1 MKRIL
6 ISAAL
11 LAATTSALQAHTL
24 DGIVKDN
31 KTGEPLI
38 GTVIRVK
45 ELPNVST
52 TTGLDGTFTLHELP
66 DKGKFTIIVTY
77 MSYKTKEM
85 VVDLAKDYS
94 KGGKDGKDGQFTIAM
109 DEDTKQ
115 LGEVVVTG
123 HREYRSDRSAV
134 ETVKNAGN
142 VLNVMSQQSIQLSPD
157 VNVAS
162 VLQRVSGVTM
172 ERDASGEASYAIL
185 RGMDKRYNYTLVN
198 GVKIPSPDDKNRYIP
213 LNIFP
218 SDLMDR
224 LVVSKSLTAD
234 MEGDAAGGVVDM
246 VMKDAPSRFQ
256 LQANAAIGATD
267 YFWKDGRNYL
277 TSNRS
282 DYTHKAPYEAFGSE
296 YKAQMGSSKDGSSQ
310 IGDFKA
316 GPTQLKSY
324 SNPAPNFIGGLS
336 IGNRFWNDRLGVM
349 LAGSIQNTFRG
360 TERTYNSVKMAS
372 GEQAMYISNL
382 HHRYYS
388 IHDLTAGAH
397 AKIDLTLGNQLM
409 PGAHKLEWYNMYVR
423 TNSKGIRYNNGISTE
438 YIGADS
444 YTQDDEVRSTSI
456 TQTIFATNLKGT
468 HHLSKDFT
476 IDWSGIFSQ
485 AKEEDPDRTYVTL
498 TNTVSTSSA
507 DVTAS
512 SDGSSDVDAV
522 GGSIWDTNKNIVKT
536 LPKSMERRYQ
546 HNKDTDWAGYI
557 NLSYDTHFANGV
569 DALWKAGAQ
578 YRCKERSNRYYSYIF
593 NPADISQQLNGNG
606 LDQFAAID
614 WVCKTPYSQ
623 ASQLNYDS
631 KEHIGGAY
639 AMVTFRS
646 NLGELNAGFRAEHT
660 NQIYTM
666 LQHFRNM
673 GQVGEQSYWDYLPS
687 ASIKWTPTKKMN
699 VRLSYYRS
707 INRPGFYEI
716 VPYQIQGEE
725 YQEKGNPNLKRAR
738 IDNIDLRWEWFP
750 SATEQVLAGVF
761 YKYLKDPI
769 EQVFVTSDGKIGA
782 GTDAYYLPDN
792 LGNAKN
798 MGFEIDVIKYIRH
811 FGLKA
816 NYTYTHSEI
825 TTSKREYQEGS
836 AEYKTGVTQTRPLV
850 NQAPHTAN
858 LSLLYKDTS
867 HGWNAQL
874 AASYTGTKL
883 ALVSPFKDAD
893 QWDKAMFGLDLSAEK
908 QFKNGFSVFLKA
920 NNLLDA
926 KRERFLKTVNK
937 SNLEYEGQKSDKTIV
952 GTYQYGRTF
961 LLGVRYKL

>member
-1 MKRIL
+1 M
-6 ISAAL
+6 SAAL
-11 LAATTSALQAHTL
+11 LAASATAIQAHTL

-38 GTVIRVK
+38 GTVVRVK
-45 ELPNVST
+45 ELPNVGT
-52 TTGLDGTFTLHELP
+52 TTGLDGSFTLHELP
-66 DKGKFTIIVTY
+66 DKGKYTLVVSF
-77 MSYKTKEM
+77 MAYKTKEI
-85 VVDLAKDYS
+85 VVDVANDDKVD
-94 KGGKDGKDGQFTIAM
+94 IPM
-109 DEDTKQ
+109 DEDLKQ

-123 HREYRSDRSAV
+123 RREYRSDRSAV
-134 ETVKNAGN
+134 ESVKNAGN

-234 MEGDAAGGVVDM
+234 MEGDATGGVVDM

-256 LQANAAIGATD
+256 LQANAAIGTTD
-267 YFWKDGRNYL
+267 YFWKDGRDYL

-282 DYTHKAPYEAFGSE
+282 DYTKKAPYEAFGSE
-296 YKAQMGSSKDGSSQ
+296 YKASMS
-310 IGDFKA
+310 DFKN
-316 GPTQLKSY
+316 GPMQLKSH
-324 SNPAPNFIGGLS
+324 SMPAPNFIGGLS
-336 IGNRFWNDRLGVM
+336 VGNRFWNDRLGVM

-372 GEQAMYISNL
+372 GEQAMYISKLN
-382 HHRYYS
+382 HRYYS
-388 IHDLTAGAH
+388 IHDLTTGVH
-397 AKIDLTLGNQLM
+397 AKVDLTL
-409 PGAHKLEWYNMYVR
+409 PKHKIEWYNMYVR
-423 TNSKGIRYNNGISTE
+423 TNSKGVRYNNSIGTE
-438 YIGADS
+438 YIGANS
-444 YTQDDEVRSTSI
+444 YTQDDEIRSLST
-456 TQTIFATNLKGT
+456 TQSIFATNLKGT
-468 HHLSKDFT
+468 HHLTKNFT
-476 IDWSGIFSQ
+476 LDWSGIFSQ

-498 TNTVSTSSA
+498 SNSVSTEA
-507 DVTAS
+507 DA
-512 SDGSSDVDAV
+512 DGNILS
-522 GGSIWDTNKNIVKT
+522 GNLWDTNENITKT
-536 LPKSMERRYQ
+536 FPKDAERRFQ
-546 HNKDTDWAGYI
+546 HNMDTDWAGYI
-557 NLSYDTHFANGV
+557 NLTYDTQFANDV
-569 DALWKAGAQ
+569 EALWKAGAQ
-578 YRCKERSNRYYSYIF
+578 YRRKERCNRYYSYIF
-593 NPADISQQLNGNG
+593 SPADNAQDLDGNG
-606 LDQFAAID
+606 LEQFDNVD

-623 ASQLNYDS
+623 ASQLNYNS

-639 AMVTFRS
+639 TMVTLKTK
-646 NLGELNAGFRAEHT
+646 LGELIAGFRAEHT

-673 GQVGEQSYWDYLPS
+673 GQTGEQSYWDYLPS
-687 ASIKWTPTKKMN
+687 ASLKWTPTKKMN
-699 VRLSYYRS
+699 IRLSYYRS

-716 VPYQIQGEE
+716 VPYQIMGEE

-750 SATEQVLAGVF
+750 SKTEQILAGVF

-782 GTDAYYLPDN
+782 GTDAYYMPDN

-811 FGLKA
+811 FGIKA
-816 NYTYTHSEI
+816 NYTYTYSKI
-825 TTSKREYQEGS
+825 TTSKREYKEGS
-836 AEYKTGVTQTRPLV
+836 AEYKSGVTQSRPLV

-858 LSLLYKDTS
+858 ISLLYKDTEN
-867 HGWNAQL
+867 GWNAQL
-874 AASYTGTKL
+874 ASSFTGAKL

-893 QWDKAMFGLDLSAEK
+893 QWDKAMFGIDLSAEK
-908 QFKNGFSVFLKA
+908 QFKNGFSIFFKA

-926 KRERFLKTVNK
+926 KRERYLKTVNESNLQYADQK
-937 SNLEYEGQKSDKTIV
+937 SNKTII
-952 GTYQYGRTF
+952 GTYKYGRTF

>member
-1 MKRIL
+1 MKRL
-6 ISAAL
+6 LFSAAL
-11 LAATTSALQAHTL
+11 LAASATAIQAHTL

-38 GTVIRVK
+38 GTVVRVK
-45 ELPNVST
+45 ELPNVGT
-52 TTGLDGTFTLHELP
+52 TTGLDGSFTLHELP
-66 DKGKFTIIVTY
+66 DKGKYTLVVSF
-77 MSYKTKEM
+77 MAYKTKEI
-85 VVDLAKDYS
+85 VVDVANDEKVD
-94 KGGKDGKDGQFTIAM
+94 IPM
-109 DEDTKQ
+109 DEDLKQ

-123 HREYRSDRSAV
+123 RREYRSDRSAV
-134 ETVKNAGN
+134 ESVKNAGN

-246 VMKDAPSRFQ
+246 VMKDAPSCFQ
-256 LQANAAIGATD
+256 LQANAAIGTTD
-267 YFWKDGRNYL
+267 YFWKDGRDYL

-282 DYTHKAPYEAFGSE
+282 DYTKKAPYEAFGSE
-296 YKAQMGSSKDGSSQ
+296 YKASMS
-310 IGDFKA
+310 DFKN
-316 GPTQLKSY
+316 GPVQLKSH
-324 SNPAPNFIGGLS
+324 SMPAPNFIGGLS
-336 IGNRFWNDRLGVM
+336 VGNRFWNDRLGVI

-372 GEQAMYISNL
+372 GEQAMYISKLN
-382 HHRYYS
+382 HRYYS
-388 IHDLTAGAH
+388 IHDLTTGAH
-397 AKIDLTLGNQLM
+397 AKIDLTL
-409 PGAHKLEWYNMYVR
+409 PGHKIEWYNMYVR
-423 TNSKGIRYNNGISTE
+423 TNSKGVRYNNSIGTE
-438 YIGADS
+438 YIGANS
-444 YTQDDEVRSTSI
+444 YTQDDEIRSLST
-456 TQTIFATNLKGT
+456 TQSIFATNLKGT
-468 HHLSKDFT
+468 HHLTKNFT
-476 IDWSGIFSQ
+476 LDWSGIFSQ

-498 TNTVSTSSA
+498 SNSVSTEA
-507 DVTAS
+507 DA
-512 SDGSSDVDAV
+512 DGNILS
-522 GGSIWDTNKNIVKT
+522 GNLWDTNKNITKT
-536 LPKSMERRYQ
+536 FPKDAERRFQ
-546 HNKDTDWAGYI
+546 HNMDTDWAGYI
-557 NLSYDTHFANGV
+557 NLTYDTHFANDV
-569 DALWKAGAQ
+569 EALWKAGAQ
-578 YRCKERSNRYYSYIF
+578 YRRKERCNRYYSYIF
-593 NPADISQQLNGNG
+593 RPADNAQDLDGNG
-606 LDQFAAID
+606 LELFDNVD

-639 AMVTFRS
+639 AMVTLKTK
-646 NLGELNAGFRAEHT
+646 LGELIAGFRAEHT

-673 GQVGEQSYWDYLPS
+673 GQIGEQSYWDYLPS
-687 ASIKWTPTKKMN
+687 ASLKWTPTKNMN
-699 VRLSYYRS
+699 IRLSYYRS

-716 VPYQIQGEE
+716 VPYQIMGEE

-750 SATEQVLAGVF
+750 SKTEQILAGVF

-782 GTDAYYLPDN
+782 GTDAYYMPDN

-811 FGLKA
+811 FGIKA
-816 NYTYTHSEI
+816 NYTYTYSKI
-825 TTSKREYQEGS
+825 TTSKREYKEGS
-836 AEYKTGVTQTRPLV
+836 AEYKSGVTQSRPLV

-858 LSLLYKDTS
+858 ISLLYKDTEN
-867 HGWNAQL
+867 GWNAQL
-874 AASYTGTKL
+874 ASSFTGAKL

-908 QFKNGFSVFLKA
+908 QFKNGFSIFFKA

-926 KRERFLKTVNK
+926 KRERYLKTVNE

>member
-1 MKRIL
+1 MKRFL
-6 ISAAL
+6 LSAAL
-11 LAATTSALQAHTL
+11 LAAATTAIQAHTL
-24 DGIVKDN
+24 DGVVKDN

-66 DKGKFTIIVTY
+66 DKGKFTIIVSY
-77 MSYKTKEM
+77 VSYKTKEM
-85 VVDLAKDYS
+85 VIDVAKKNKVD
-94 KGGKDGKDGQFTIAM
+94 IPM
-109 DEDTKQ
+109 DEDLKQ

-123 HREYRSDRSAV
+123 HREYRSDRSAI

-256 LQANAAIGATD
+256 IQANAAIGASD
-267 YFWKDGRNYL
+267 YFWKDGRDYL

-282 DYTHKAPYEAFGSE
+282 DYTKKSPYEAFGKD
-296 YKAQMGSSKDGSSQ
+296 YKAQM
-310 IGDFKA
+310 IDFKN
-316 GPTQLKSY
+316 GPVQLKSH
-324 SNPAPNFIGGLS
+324 SLPAPNFIGGLS

-349 LAGSIQNTFRG
+349 LAGSVQNVFRG

-382 HHRYYS
+382 QHRYYS

-397 AKIDLTLGNQLM
+397 AKFDLTL
-409 PGAHKLEWYNMYVR
+409 PGHKLEWYNMYVR
-423 TNSKGIRYNNGISTE
+423 TNSKGTRYNNSVNTE

-444 YTQDDEVRSTSI
+444 YTQDDEVRSLST
-456 TQTIFATNLKGT
+456 TQSIFATNLKGT
-468 HHLSKDFT
+468 HHLTKDFT
-476 IDWSGIFSQ
+476 VDWSGVFSQ

-498 TNTVSTSSA
+498 TNTVSRKA
-507 DVTAS
+507 EN
-512 SDGSSDVDAV
+512 GGDAV
-522 GGSIWDTNKNIVKT
+522 SGSILEGDILEGDIWEGDKNITKT
-536 LPKSMERRYQ
+536 LPKSAERRFQ

-557 NLSYDTHFANGV
+557 NLSYDTHFANSV
-569 DALWKAGAQ
+569 EALWKAGAQ
-578 YRCKERSNRYYSYIF
+578 YRRKERSNRYYSYIF
-593 NPADISQQLNGNG
+593 NPANISQRLDGNG
-606 LDQFAAID
+606 IDQFAHID

-639 AMVTFRS
+639 AMVTLKS
-646 NLGELNAGFRAEHT
+646 EVGELNAGFRAEHT

-687 ASIKWTPTKKMN
+687 ASVKWTPTRKMN

-750 SATEQVLAGVF
+750 SKTEQILAGVF

-782 GTDAYYLPDN
+782 GTDAYYMPDN

-811 FGLKA
+811 FGVKA

-858 LSLLYKDTS
+858 ISLLYKDTEN
-867 HGWNAQL
+867 GWNAQL
-874 AASYTGTKL
+874 ASSFTGTKL

-908 QFKNGFSVFLKA
+908 QFKNGISIFFKA

-926 KRERFLKTVNK
+926 KRERYLKTVNK

>member
-1 MKRIL
+1 MKRL
-6 ISAAL
+6 FMSAAL
-11 LAATTSALQAHTL
+11 LAASATAIQAHTL

-38 GTVIRVK
+38 GTVVRVK
-45 ELPNVST
+45 ELPNVGT
-52 TTGLDGTFTLHELP
+52 TTGLDGSFTLHELP
-66 DKGKFTIIVTY
+66 DKGKYTLVVSF
-77 MSYKTKEM
+77 MAYKTKEI
-85 VVDLAKDYS
+85 VVDVANDEKVD
-94 KGGKDGKDGQFTIAM
+94 IPM
-109 DEDTKQ
+109 DEDLKQ

-123 HREYRSDRSAV
+123 RREYRSDRSAV

-246 VMKDAPSRFQ
+246 VMKDAPSCFQ
-256 LQANAAIGATD
+256 LQANAAIGTTD
-267 YFWKDGRNYL
+267 YFWKDGRDYI

-282 DYTHKAPYEAFGSE
+282 DYTKKAPYEAFGSE
-296 YKAQMGSSKDGSSQ
+296 YKASMS
-310 IGDFKA
+310 DFKN
-316 GPTQLKSY
+316 GPVQLKSH
-324 SNPAPNFIGGLS
+324 SMPAPNFIGGLS
-336 IGNRFWNDRLGVM
+336 VGNRFWNDRLGVI
-349 LAGSIQNTFRG
+349 LAGSIQNTFHG

-372 GEQAMYISNL
+372 GEQAMYISKLN
-382 HHRYYS
+382 HRYYS
-388 IHDLTAGAH
+388 IHDLTTGVH
-397 AKIDLTLGNQLM
+397 AKFDLTL
-409 PGAHKLEWYNMYVR
+409 PEHKIEWYNMYVR
-423 TNSKGIRYNNGISTE
+423 TNSKGVRYNNSIGTE
-438 YIGADS
+438 YIGANS
-444 YTQDDEVRSTSI
+444 YTQDDEIRSLST
-456 TQTIFATNLKGT
+456 TQSIFATNLKGT
-468 HHLSKDFT
+468 HHLTKNFT
-476 IDWSGIFSQ
+476 LDWSGIFSQ

-498 TNTVSTSSA
+498 SNSVSTEA
-507 DVTAS
+507 DA
-512 SDGSSDVDAV
+512 DGNILS
-522 GGSIWDTNKNIVKT
+522 GNLWDTNKNITKT
-536 LPKSMERRYQ
+536 FPKDAERRFQ
-546 HNKDTDWAGYI
+546 HNMDTDWAGYI
-557 NLSYDTHFANGV
+557 NLTYDTHFANDV
-569 DALWKAGAQ
+569 EALWKAGAQ
-578 YRCKERSNRYYSYIF
+578 YRRKERSNRYYSYIF
-593 NPADISQQLNGNG
+593 SPADNAQDLDGNG
-606 LDQFAAID
+606 LEQFDNVD

-639 AMVTFRS
+639 AMVTLKTK
-646 NLGELNAGFRAEHT
+646 LGELIAGFRAEHT

-673 GQVGEQSYWDYLPS
+673 GQIGEQSYWDYLPS
-687 ASIKWTPTKKMN
+687 ASLKWTPTKNMN
-699 VRLSYYRS
+699 IRLSYYRS

-716 VPYQIQGEE
+716 VPYQIMGEE

-750 SATEQVLAGVF
+750 SKTEQILAGVF

-782 GTDAYYLPDN
+782 GTDAYYMPDN

-811 FGLKA
+811 FGIKA
-816 NYTYTHSEI
+816 NYTYTYSKI
-825 TTSKREYQEGS
+825 TTSKREYKEGS
-836 AEYKTGVTQTRPLV
+836 AEYKSGVTQSRPLV

-858 LSLLYKDTS
+858 ISLLYKDTEN
-867 HGWNAQL
+867 GWNAQL
-874 AASYTGTKL
+874 ASSFTGAKL

-908 QFKNGFSVFLKA
+908 QFKNGFSIFFKA

-926 KRERFLKTVNK
+926 KRERYLKTVNE

-961 LLGVRYKL
+961 LL

>member
-1 MKRIL
+1 MKRL
-6 ISAAL
+6 FMSAAL
-11 LAATTSALQAHTL
+11 LAASATAIQAHTL

-38 GTVIRVK
+38 GTVVRVK
-45 ELPNVST
+45 ELPNVGT
-52 TTGLDGTFTLHELP
+52 TTGLDGSFTLHELP
-66 DKGKFTIIVTY
+66 DKGKYTLVVSF
-77 MSYKTKEM
+77 MAYKTKEI
-85 VVDLAKDYS
+85 VVDVANDEKVD
-94 KGGKDGKDGQFTIAM
+94 IPM
-109 DEDTKQ
+109 DEDLKQ

-123 HREYRSDRSAV
+123 RREYRSDRSAV
-134 ETVKNAGN
+134 ESVKNAGN

-246 VMKDAPSRFQ
+246 VMKDAPSCFQ
-256 LQANAAIGATD
+256 LQANAAIGTTD
-267 YFWKDGRNYL
+267 YFWKDGRDYL

-282 DYTHKAPYEAFGSE
+282 DYTKKAPYEAFGSE
-296 YKAQMGSSKDGSSQ
+296 YKASMS
-310 IGDFKA
+310 DFKN
-316 GPTQLKSY
+316 GPMQLKSH
-324 SNPAPNFIGGLS
+324 SMPAPNFIGGLS
-336 IGNRFWNDRLGVM
+336 VGNRFWNDRLGVM
-349 LAGSIQNTFRG
+349 LAGSVQNTFRG

-372 GEQAMYISNL
+372 GEQAMYISKLN
-382 HHRYYS
+382 HRYYS
-388 IHDLTAGAH
+388 IHDLTTGVH
-397 AKIDLTLGNQLM
+397 AKFDLTL
-409 PGAHKLEWYNMYVR
+409 PGHKIEWYNMYVR
-423 TNSKGIRYNNGISTE
+423 TNSKGVRYNNSIGTE
-438 YIGADS
+438 YIGANS
-444 YTQDDEVRSTSI
+444 YTQDDEIRSLST
-456 TQTIFATNLKGT
+456 TQSIFATNLKGT
-468 HHLSKDFT
+468 HHLTKNFT
-476 IDWSGIFSQ
+476 LDWSGIFSQ

-498 TNTVSTSSA
+498 SNSVSTEA
-507 DVTAS
+507 DA
-512 SDGSSDVDAV
+512 DGNILS
-522 GGSIWDTNKNIVKT
+522 GNLWDTNKNITKT
-536 LPKSMERRYQ
+536 FPKDAERRFQ
-546 HNKDTDWAGYI
+546 HNMDTDWAGYI
-557 NLSYDTHFANGV
+557 NLTYDTHFANDV
-569 DALWKAGAQ
+569 EALWKAGAQ
-578 YRCKERSNRYYSYIF
+578 YRRKERSNRYYSYIF
-593 NPADISQQLNGNG
+593 SPADNAQDLDGNG
-606 LDQFAAID
+606 LEQFDNVD

-639 AMVTFRS
+639 AMVTLKTK
-646 NLGELNAGFRAEHT
+646 LGELIAGFRAEHT

-673 GQVGEQSYWDYLPS
+673 GQIGEQSYWDYLPS
-687 ASIKWTPTKKMN
+687 ASLKWTPTKNMN
-699 VRLSYYRS
+699 IRLSYYRS

-716 VPYQIQGEE
+716 VPYQIMGEE

-750 SATEQVLAGVF
+750 SKTEQILAGVF

-782 GTDAYYLPDN
+782 GTDAYYMPDN

-811 FGLKA
+811 FGIKA
-816 NYTYTHSEI
+816 NYTYTYSKI
-825 TTSKREYQEGS
+825 TTSKREYKEGS
-836 AEYKTGVTQTRPLV
+836 AEYKSGVTQSRPLV

-858 LSLLYKDTS
+858 ISLLYKDTEN
-867 HGWNAQL
+867 GWNAQL
-874 AASYTGTKL
+874 ASSFTGAKL

-908 QFKNGFSVFLKA
+908 QFKNGFSIFFKA

-926 KRERFLKTVNK
+926 KRERYLKTVNE

>member
-1 MKRIL
+1 MKRFL
-6 ISAAL
+6 FTAAL
-11 LAATTSALQAHTL
+11 LTAATSAITAHTL
-24 DGIVKDN
+24 DGIVKDH

-45 ELPNVST
+45 ELPSVST
-52 TTGLDGTFTLHELP
+52 TTGLDGTFTLRELP
-66 DKGKFTIIVTY
+66 DHGRYTLVVSY
-77 MSYKTKEM
+77 MAYKTREM
-85 VVDLAKDYS
+85 VVDVAKDYD
-94 KGGKDGKDGQFTIAM
+94 KGSEKGKDGQLIIAL
-109 DEDTKQ
+109 DEDLQQ

-123 HREYRSDRSAV
+123 RREYRSDRSAV
-134 ETVKNAGN
+134 ETVKNAAS

-198 GVKIPSPDDKNRYIP
+198 GVKIPSPDDKNRYVP

-246 VMKDAPSRFQ
+246 VMKDAPTRFQ
-256 LQANAAIGATD
+256 LQANAAVGMSD
-267 YFWKDGRNYL
+267 YFWSGARDYL
-277 TSNRS
+277 TTNRS
-282 DYTHKAPYEAFGSE
+282 DYTHRSPYEAFGSD
-296 YKAQMGSSKDGSSQ
+296 YKASA
-310 IGDFKA
+310 FA
-316 GPTQLKSY
+316 FRNGPVQLKSHAT
-324 SNPAPNFIGGLS
+324 PAPNFIGGLS
-336 IGNRFWNDRLGVM
+336 VGDRFWNNRIGVM
-349 LAGSIQNTFRG
+349 LAGSVQNTFRG

-372 GEQAMYISNL
+372 GEQAMYISTLN
-382 HHRYYS
+382 HRYYS
-388 IHDLTAGAH
+388 VHDFTAGLH
-397 AKIDLTLGNQLM
+397 AKLDLSLSN
-409 PGAHKLEWYNMYVR
+409 HKLEWYNMYVH
-423 TNSKGIRYNNGISTE
+423 TNSKGVRYNNGVNTE
-438 YIGADS
+438 YISADS
-444 YTQDDEVRSTSI
+444 YTQDDELRSISS
-456 TQTIFATNLKGT
+456 TQSIFATNLKGT
-468 HHLSKDFT
+468 HHVTDRFT
-476 IDWSGIFSQ
+476 VDWSGVFSQ
-485 AKEEDPDRTYVTL
+485 ARAEDPDRTYVTL
-498 TNTVSTSSA
+498 TNTVGRSA
-507 DVTAS
+507 GAE
-512 SDGSSDVDAV
+512 GDAV
-522 GGSIWDTNKNIVKT
+522 SGDIWSQEKNILKT
-536 LPKSMERRYQ
+536 LPKSAERRFQ

-557 NLSYDTHFANGV
+557 NLAYDTRFGDKL
-569 DALWKAGAQ
+569 DALWKVGAQ
-578 YRCKERSNRYYSYIF
+578 YRRKERSNRYYSYVF
-593 NPADISQQLNGNG
+593 NPADISQQLDGNG
-606 LDQFAAID
+606 YEQFANVD

-631 KEHIGGAY
+631 KEHIGGVY
-639 AMVTFRS
+639 AMATLS
-646 NLGELNAGFRAEHT
+646 SALGELNVGLRAEHT

-687 ASIKWTPTKKMN
+687 ASVKWTPTKKMN

-725 YQEKGNPNLKRAR
+725 YQEKGNPELKRAR

-750 SATEQVLAGVF
+750 SSTEQILAGVF
-761 YKYLKDPI
+761 YKYLKNPI

-782 GTDAYYLPDN
+782 GTDAYYMPAN

-811 FGLKA
+811 FGVKA

-825 TTSKREYQEGS
+825 TTSKRQYKEGS

-850 NQAPHTAN
+850 NLAPHTAN
-858 LSLLYKDTS
+858 LSLLYKDTE

-874 AASYTGTKL
+874 AASFTGTKL

-893 QWDKAMFGLDLSAEK
+893 QWDKAMFGLDFSAEK
-908 QFKNGFSVFLKA
+908 KFHNGISLFFKA

-926 KRERFLKTVNK
+926 KRERYLKTVNQ

-952 GTYQYGRTF
+952 GTYRYGRTF

>member
-1 MKRIL
+1 MKRFL
-6 ISAAL
+6 LSAAL
-11 LAATTSALQAHTL
+11 LAAATTAIQAHTL

-66 DKGKFTIIVTY
+66 DKGKFTIIVSY
-77 MSYKTKEM
+77 MSYKTREM
-85 VVDLAKDYS
+85 VVDVAKKNKVD
-94 KGGKDGKDGQFTIAM
+94 IPM
-109 DEDTKQ
+109 DEDQKQ

-123 HREYRSDRSAV
+123 HREYRSDRSAI

-256 LQANAAIGATD
+256 IQANAAIGASD
-267 YFWKDGRNYL
+267 YFWKDGRDYL

-282 DYTHKAPYEAFGSE
+282 DYTKKSPYEAFGKD
-296 YKAQMGSSKDGSSQ
+296 YKAQMS
-310 IGDFKA
+310 DFKN
-316 GPTQLKSY
+316 GPVQLKSH
-324 SNPAPNFIGGLS
+324 SLPAPNFIGGLS

-349 LAGSIQNTFRG
+349 LAGSVQNVFRG

-382 HHRYYS
+382 QHRYYS

-397 AKIDLTLGNQLM
+397 AKIDLTL
-409 PGAHKLEWYNMYVR
+409 PGHKLEWYNMYVR
-423 TNSKGIRYNNGISTE
+423 TNSKGTRYNNSVNTE

-444 YTQDDEVRSTSI
+444 YTQDDEVRSLST
-456 TQTIFATNLKGT
+456 TQSIFATNLKGT
-468 HHLSKDFT
+468 HHLAKDFT
-476 IDWSGIFSQ
+476 IDWSGVFSQ

-498 TNTVSTSSA
+498 TNTVSRKA
-507 DVTAS
+507 EN
-512 SDGSSDVDAV
+512 GGDAV
-522 GGSIWDTNKNIVKT
+522 SGSLLEGDILEGDIWEGDKNITKT
-536 LPKSMERRYQ
+536 LPKSAERRFQ

-557 NLSYDTHFANGV
+557 NLSYDTHFANDV
-569 DALWKAGAQ
+569 EALWKAGAQ
-578 YRCKERSNRYYSYIF
+578 YRRKERSNRYYSYIF
-593 NPADISQQLNGNG
+593 NPADISQRLDGNG
-606 LDQFAAID
+606 IDQYANID

-639 AMVTFRS
+639 AMVTMKS
-646 NLGELNAGFRAEHT
+646 EVGELNAGFRAEHT

-687 ASIKWTPTKKMN
+687 ASIKWTPTRKMN

-750 SATEQVLAGVF
+750 SKTEQILAGVF

-782 GTDAYYLPDN
+782 GTDAYYMPDN

-811 FGLKA
+811 FGVKA

-858 LSLLYKDTS
+858 ISLLYKDTEN
-867 HGWNAQL
+867 GWNAQL
-874 AASYTGTKL
+874 ASSFTGTKL

-908 QFKNGFSVFLKA
+908 QFKNGFSIFFKA

-926 KRERFLKTVNK
+926 KRERYLKTVNK

>member
-1 MKRIL
+1 MKRL
-6 ISAAL
+6 FMSAAL
-11 LAATTSALQAHTL
+11 LAASATAIQAHTL

-38 GTVIRVK
+38 GTVVRVK
-45 ELPNVST
+45 ELPNVGT
-52 TTGLDGTFTLHELP
+52 TTGLDGSFTLHELP
-66 DKGKFTIIVTY
+66 DKGKYTLVVSF
-77 MSYKTKEM
+77 MAYKTKEI
-85 VVDLAKDYS
+85 VVDVANDEKVD
-94 KGGKDGKDGQFTIAM
+94 IPM
-109 DEDTKQ
+109 DEDLKQ

-123 HREYRSDRSAV
+123 RREYRSDRSAV
-134 ETVKNAGN
+134 ESVKNAGN

-246 VMKDAPSRFQ
+246 VMKDAPSCFQ
-256 LQANAAIGATD
+256 LQANAAIGTTD
-267 YFWKDGRNYL
+267 YFWKDGRDYL

-282 DYTHKAPYEAFGSE
+282 DYTKKAPYEAFGSE
-296 YKAQMGSSKDGSSQ
+296 YKASMS
-310 IGDFKA
+310 DFKN
-316 GPTQLKSY
+316 GPVQLKSH
-324 SNPAPNFIGGLS
+324 SMPAPNFIGGLS
-336 IGNRFWNDRLGVM
+336 VGNRFWNDRLGVI

-372 GEQAMYISNL
+372 GEQAMYISKLN
-382 HHRYYS
+382 HRYYS
-388 IHDLTAGAH
+388 IHDLTTGAH
-397 AKIDLTLGNQLM
+397 AKIDLTL
-409 PGAHKLEWYNMYVR
+409 PGHKIEWYNMYVR
-423 TNSKGIRYNNGISTE
+423 TNSKGVRYNNSIGTE
-438 YIGADS
+438 YIGANS
-444 YTQDDEVRSTSI
+444 YTQDDEIRSLST
-456 TQTIFATNLKGT
+456 TQSIFATNLKGT
-468 HHLSKDFT
+468 HHLTKNFT
-476 IDWSGIFSQ
+476 LDWSGIFSQ

-498 TNTVSTSSA
+498 SNSVSTEA
-507 DVTAS
+507 DA
-512 SDGSSDVDAV
+512 DGNILS
-522 GGSIWDTNKNIVKT
+522 GNLWDTNKNITKT
-536 LPKSMERRYQ
+536 FPKDAERRFQ
-546 HNKDTDWAGYI
+546 HNMDTDWAGYI
-557 NLSYDTHFANGV
+557 NLTYDTHFANDV
-569 DALWKAGAQ
+569 EALWKAGAQ
-578 YRCKERSNRYYSYIF
+578 YRRKERSNRYYSYIF
-593 NPADISQQLNGNG
+593 SPADNAQDLDGNG
-606 LDQFAAID
+606 LEQFDNVD

-639 AMVTFRS
+639 AMVTLKTK
-646 NLGELNAGFRAEHT
+646 LGELIAGFRAEHT

-673 GQVGEQSYWDYLPS
+673 GQIGEQSYWDYLPS
-687 ASIKWTPTKKMN
+687 ASLKWTPTKNMN
-699 VRLSYYRS
+699 IRLSYYRS

-716 VPYQIQGEE
+716 VPYQIMGEE

-750 SATEQVLAGVF
+750 SKTEQLLAGVF

-782 GTDAYYLPDN
+782 GTDAYYMPDN

-811 FGLKA
+811 FGIKA
-816 NYTYTHSEI
+816 NYTYTYSKI
-825 TTSKREYQEGS
+825 TTSKREYKEGS
-836 AEYKTGVTQTRPLV
+836 AEYKSGVTQSRPLV

-858 LSLLYKDTS
+858 ISLLYKDTEN
-867 HGWNAQL
+867 GWNAQL
-874 AASYTGTKL
+874 ASSFTGAKL

-908 QFKNGFSVFLKA
+908 QFKNGFSIFFKA

-926 KRERFLKTVNK
+926 KRERYLKTVNE

>member
-1 MKRIL
+1 MKRL
-6 ISAAL
+6 FMSAAL
-11 LAATTSALQAHTL
+11 LAASATAIQAHTL

-38 GTVIRVK
+38 GTVVRVK
-45 ELPNVST
+45 ELPNVGT
-52 TTGLDGTFTLHELP
+52 TTGLDGSFTLHELP
-66 DKGKFTIIVTY
+66 DKGKYTLVVSF
-77 MSYKTKEM
+77 MAYKTKEI
-85 VVDLAKDYS
+85 VVDVANDEKVD
-94 KGGKDGKDGQFTIAM
+94 IPM
-109 DEDTKQ
+109 DEDLKQ

-123 HREYRSDRSAV
+123 RREYRSDRSAV

-246 VMKDAPSRFQ
+246 VMKDAPSCFQ
-256 LQANAAIGATD
+256 FQANAAIGTTD
-267 YFWKDGRNYL
+267 YFWKDGRDYI

-282 DYTHKAPYEAFGSE
+282 DYTKKAPYEAFGSE
-296 YKAQMGSSKDGSSQ
+296 YKASMS
-310 IGDFKA
+310 DFKN
-316 GPTQLKSY
+316 GPVQLKSH
-324 SNPAPNFIGGLS
+324 SMPAPNFIGGLS
-336 IGNRFWNDRLGVM
+336 VGNRFWNDRLGVI

-372 GEQAMYISNL
+372 GEQAMYISKLN
-382 HHRYYS
+382 HRYYS
-388 IHDLTAGAH
+388 IHDLTTGAH
-397 AKIDLTLGNQLM
+397 AKIDLTL
-409 PGAHKLEWYNMYVR
+409 PGHKIEWYNMYVR
-423 TNSKGIRYNNGISTE
+423 TNSKGVRYNNSIGTE
-438 YIGADS
+438 YIGANS
-444 YTQDDEVRSTSI
+444 YTQDDEIRSLST
-456 TQTIFATNLKGT
+456 TQSIFATNLKGT
-468 HHLSKDFT
+468 HHLTKNFT
-476 IDWSGIFSQ
+476 LDWSGIFSQ

-498 TNTVSTSSA
+498 SNSVSTEA
-507 DVTAS
+507 DA
-512 SDGSSDVDAV
+512 DGNILS
-522 GGSIWDTNKNIVKT
+522 GNLWDTNKNITKT
-536 LPKSMERRYQ
+536 FPKDAERRFQ
-546 HNKDTDWAGYI
+546 HNMDTDWAGYI
-557 NLSYDTHFANGV
+557 NLTYDTHFANDV
-569 DALWKAGAQ
+569 EALWKAGAQ
-578 YRCKERSNRYYSYIF
+578 YRRKERSNRYYSYIF
-593 NPADISQQLNGNG
+593 SPADNAQDLDGNG
-606 LDQFAAID
+606 LEQFDNVD

-639 AMVTFRS
+639 AMVTLKTK
-646 NLGELNAGFRAEHT
+646 LGELIAGFRAEHT

-673 GQVGEQSYWDYLPS
+673 GQIGEQSYWDYLPS
-687 ASIKWTPTKKMN
+687 ASLKWTPTKNMN
-699 VRLSYYRS
+699 IRLSYYRS

-716 VPYQIQGEE
+716 VPYQIMGEE

-750 SATEQVLAGVF
+750 SKTEQILAGVF

-782 GTDAYYLPDN
+782 GTDAYYMPDN

-811 FGLKA
+811 FGIKA
-816 NYTYTHSEI
+816 NYTYTYSKI
-825 TTSKREYQEGS
+825 TTSKREYKEGS
-836 AEYKTGVTQTRPLV
+836 AEYKSGVTQSRPLV

-858 LSLLYKDTS
+858 ISLLYKDTEN
-867 HGWNAQL
+867 GWNAQL
-874 AASYTGTKL
+874 ASSFTGAKL

-908 QFKNGFSVFLKA
+908 QFKNGFSIFFKA

-926 KRERFLKTVNK
+926 KRERYLKTVNE

>member
-1 MKRIL
+1 MKRL
-6 ISAAL
+6 LFSAAL
-11 LAATTSALQAHTL
+11 LAASATAIQAHTL

-45 ELPNVST
+45 ELPNVGT
-52 TTGLDGTFTLHELP
+52 TTGLDGSFTLHELP
-66 DKGKFTIIVTY
+66 DKGKYTLVVTF
-77 MSYKTKEM
+77 MAYKTKEI
-85 VVDLAKDYS
+85 VVDVANDEKVD
-94 KGGKDGKDGQFTIAM
+94 IPM
-109 DEDTKQ
+109 DEDLKQ

-256 LQANAAIGATD
+256 LQANAAIGTTD
-267 YFWKDGRNYL
+267 YFWKDGRDYII
-277 TSNRS
+277 SNRS
-282 DYTHKAPYEAFGSE
+282 DYTKKAPYEAFGSE
-296 YKAQMGSSKDGSSQ
+296 YKASIS
-310 IGDFKA
+310 DFKN
-316 GPTQLKSY
+316 GPVQLKSH
-324 SNPAPNFIGGLS
+324 SMPAPNFIGGLS

-372 GEQAMYISNL
+372 GEQAMYISKLN
-382 HHRYYS
+382 HRYYS
-388 IHDLTAGAH
+388 IHDLTTGAH
-397 AKIDLTLGNQLM
+397 AKFDLTL
-409 PGAHKLEWYNMYVR
+409 PGHKIEWYNMYVR
-423 TNSKGIRYNNGISTE
+423 TNSKGVRYNNTIGTE
-438 YIGADS
+438 YIGANS
-444 YTQDDEVRSTSI
+444 YTQDDEIRSLST
-456 TQTIFATNLKGT
+456 TQSIFATNLKGT
-468 HHLSKDFT
+468 HHLTKNFT
-476 IDWSGIFSQ
+476 LDWSGIFSQ

-498 TNTVSTSSA
+498 SNSVSTEANA
-507 DVTAS
+507 DGNILS
-512 SDGSSDVDAV
+512 GNL
-522 GGSIWDTNKNIVKT
+522 WDTNKNITKT
-536 LPKSMERRYQ
+536 FPKDAERRFQ

-557 NLSYDTHFANGV
+557 NLTYDTRFANDV
-569 DALWKAGAQ
+569 EALWKAGAQ
-578 YRCKERSNRYYSYIF
+578 YRRKERSNRYYSYIF
-593 NPADISQQLNGNG
+593 SPADNAQDLDGNG
-606 LDQFAAID
+606 LEQFDNVD

-639 AMVTFRS
+639 AMVTFKS
-646 NLGELNAGFRAEHT
+646 KLGELNAGFRAEHT

-673 GQVGEQSYWDYLPS
+673 GQTGEQSYWDYLPS
-687 ASIKWTPTKKMN
+687 ASLKWTPTKKMN

-716 VPYQIQGEE
+716 VPYQIMGEE

-750 SATEQVLAGVF
+750 SNTEQVLAGVF

-782 GTDAYYLPDN
+782 GTDAYYMPDN

-811 FGLKA
+811 FGIKA
-816 NYTYTHSEI
+816 NYTYTYSKI
-825 TTSKREYQEGS
+825 TTSKREYKEGS
-836 AEYKTGVTQTRPLV
+836 AEYKSGVTQSRPLV

-858 LSLLYKDTS
+858 ISLLYKDTEN
-867 HGWNAQL
+867 GWNAQL
-874 AASYTGTKL
+874 ASSFTGAKL

-908 QFKNGFSVFLKA
+908 QFKNGFSIFFKA

-926 KRERFLKTVNK
+926 KRERYLKTVNE
-937 SNLEYEGQKSDKTIV
+937 SNLQYAGQKSDKTVI
-952 GTYQYGRTF
+952 GTYKYGRTF

>member
-1 MKRIL
+1 MKRFL
-6 ISAAL
+6 LSAAL
-11 LAATTSALQAHTL
+11 LAAATTAIHAHTL

-66 DKGKFTIIVTY
+66 DKGKFTIIVSY
-77 MSYKTKEM
+77 MSYKTREM
-85 VVDLAKDYS
+85 VVDVAK
-94 KGGKDGKDGQFTIAM
+94 KDKVDIPM
-109 DEDTKQ
+109 DEDLKQ

-123 HREYRSDRSAV
+123 HREYRSDRSAI

-256 LQANAAIGATD
+256 IQANAAIGASD
-267 YFWKDGRNYL
+267 YFWKDGRDYL

-282 DYTHKAPYEAFGSE
+282 DYTKKSPYEAFGKD
-296 YKAQMGSSKDGSSQ
+296 YKAQMS
-310 IGDFKA
+310 DFKN
-316 GPTQLKSY
+316 GPVQLKSH
-324 SNPAPNFIGGLS
+324 SLPAPNFIGGLS
-336 IGNRFWNDRLGVM
+336 IGNRFWGDRLGVM

-388 IHDLTAGAH
+388 IHDLTTGAH
-397 AKIDLTLGNQLM
+397 AKFDLTL
-409 PGAHKLEWYNMYVR
+409 PGHKLEWYNMYVR
-423 TNSKGIRYNNGISTE
+423 TNSKGIRYNNSVNTE

-444 YTQDDEVRSTSI
+444 YTQDDEVRSLST
-456 TQTIFATNLKGT
+456 TQSIFATNLKGT
-468 HHLSKDFT
+468 HHLTKDFT
-476 IDWSGIFSQ
+476 LDWSGVFSQ

-498 TNTVSTSSA
+498 TNTVSRKA
-507 DVTAS
+507 EN
-512 SDGSSDVDAV
+512 GGDAV
-522 GGSIWDTNKNIVKT
+522 SGSIWEGDIWEGDKNITKT
-536 LPKSMERRYQ
+536 LPKSAERRFQ
-546 HNKDTDWAGYI
+546 HNKDSDWAGYI
-557 NLSYDTHFANGV
+557 NLSYDTHFANSV
-569 DALWKAGAQ
+569 EALWKAGAQ
-578 YRCKERSNRYYSYIF
+578 YRRKERSNRYYSYIF
-593 NPADISQQLNGNG
+593 NPADISQRLDGNG
-606 LDQFAAID
+606 IDQYANID

-639 AMVTFRS
+639 AMVTLKS
-646 NLGELNAGFRAEHT
+646 EVGELNAGFRAEHT

-687 ASIKWTPTKKMN
+687 ASVKWTPTRKMN

-750 SATEQVLAGVF
+750 SKTEQILAGVF

-782 GTDAYYLPDN
+782 GTDAYYMPDN
-792 LGNAKN
+792 LGNARN
-798 MGFEIDVIKYIRH
+798 MGFEIDLIKYIRH
-811 FGLKA
+811 FGVKA

-858 LSLLYKDTS
+858 ISLLYKDTEN
-867 HGWNAQL
+867 GWNAQL
-874 AASYTGTKL
+874 ASSFTGTKL

-908 QFKNGFSVFLKA
+908 QFKNGISVFFKA

-926 KRERFLKTVNK
+926 KRERYLKTVNK

-952 GTYQYGRTF
+952 GTYRYGRTF

>member
-1 MKRIL
+1 MKRL
-6 ISAAL
+6 FMSAAL
-11 LAATTSALQAHTL
+11 LAASATAIQAHTL

-38 GTVIRVK
+38 GTVVRVK
-45 ELPNVST
+45 ELPNVGT
-52 TTGLDGTFTLHELP
+52 TTGLDGSFTLHELP
-66 DKGKFTIIVTY
+66 DKGKYTLVVSF
-77 MSYKTKEM
+77 MAYKTKEI
-85 VVDLAKDYS
+85 VVDVANDEKVD
-94 KGGKDGKDGQFTIAM
+94 IPM
-109 DEDTKQ
+109 DEDLKQ

-123 HREYRSDRSAV
+123 RREYRSDRSAV

-218 SDLMDR
+218 SDLMER
-224 LVVSKSLTAD
+224 LVVSKSLTAA

-246 VMKDAPSRFQ
+246 VMKDAPSCFQ
-256 LQANAAIGATD
+256 LQANAAIGTTD
-267 YFWKDGRNYL
+267 YFWKDGRDYL

-282 DYTHKAPYEAFGSE
+282 DYTKKAPYEAFGSE
-296 YKAQMGSSKDGSSQ
+296 YKASMS
-310 IGDFKA
+310 DFKN
-316 GPTQLKSY
+316 GPMQLKSH
-324 SNPAPNFIGGLS
+324 SMPAPNFIGGLS
-336 IGNRFWNDRLGVM
+336 VGNRFWNDRLGVM
-349 LAGSIQNTFRG
+349 LAGSVQNTFRG

-372 GEQAMYISNL
+372 GEQAMYISKLN
-382 HHRYYS
+382 HRYYS
-388 IHDLTAGAH
+388 IHDLTTGVH
-397 AKIDLTLGNQLM
+397 AKFDLTL
-409 PGAHKLEWYNMYVR
+409 PEHKIEWYNMYVR
-423 TNSKGIRYNNGISTE
+423 TNSKGVRYNNSIGTE
-438 YIGADS
+438 YIGANS
-444 YTQDDEVRSTSI
+444 YTQDDEIRSLST
-456 TQTIFATNLKGT
+456 TQSIFATNLKGT
-468 HHLSKDFT
+468 HHLTKNFT
-476 IDWSGIFSQ
+476 LDWSGIFSQ

-498 TNTVSTSSA
+498 SNSVSTEA
-507 DVTAS
+507 DA
-512 SDGSSDVDAV
+512 DGNILS
-522 GGSIWDTNKNIVKT
+522 GNLWDTNKNITKT
-536 LPKSMERRYQ
+536 FPKDAERRFQ
-546 HNKDTDWAGYI
+546 HNMDTDWAGYI
-557 NLSYDTHFANGV
+557 NLTYDTHFANDV
-569 DALWKAGAQ
+569 EALWKAGAQ
-578 YRCKERSNRYYSYIF
+578 YRRKERSNRYYSYIF
-593 NPADISQQLNGNG
+593 SPADNAQDLDGNG
-606 LDQFAAID
+606 LEQFDNVD

-639 AMVTFRS
+639 AMVTLKTK
-646 NLGELNAGFRAEHT
+646 LGELIAGFRAEHT

-673 GQVGEQSYWDYLPS
+673 GQIGEQSYWDYLPS
-687 ASIKWTPTKKMN
+687 ASLKWTPTKNMN
-699 VRLSYYRS
+699 IRLSYYRS

-716 VPYQIQGEE
+716 VPYQIMGEE

-750 SATEQVLAGVF
+750 SKTEQILAGVF

-782 GTDAYYLPDN
+782 GTDAYYMPDN

-811 FGLKA
+811 FGIKA
-816 NYTYTHSEI
+816 NYTYTYSKI
-825 TTSKREYQEGS
+825 TTSKREYKEGS
-836 AEYKTGVTQTRPLV
+836 AEYKSGVTQSRPLV

-858 LSLLYKDTS
+858 ISLLYKDTEN
-867 HGWNAQL
+867 GWNAQL
-874 AASYTGTKL
+874 ASSFTGAKL

-908 QFKNGFSVFLKA
+908 QFKNGFSIFFKA

-926 KRERFLKTVNK
+926 KRERYLKTVNE

>member
-1 MKRIL
+1 MKRL
-6 ISAAL
+6 LFSAAL
-11 LAATTSALQAHTL
+11 LAASATAIQAHTL

-45 ELPNVST
+45 ELPNVGT
-52 TTGLDGTFTLHELP
+52 TTGLDGSFTLHELP
-66 DKGKFTIIVTY
+66 DKGKYTLVVTF
-77 MSYKTKEM
+77 MAYKTKEI
-85 VVDLAKDYS
+85 VVDVANDEKVD
-94 KGGKDGKDGQFTIAM
+94 IPM
-109 DEDTKQ
+109 DEDLKQ

-123 HREYRSDRSAV
+123 RREYRSDRSAV

-246 VMKDAPSRFQ
+246 VMKDAPSCFQ
-256 LQANAAIGATD
+256 LQANAAIGTTD
-267 YFWKDGRNYL
+267 YFWKDGRDYL

-282 DYTHKAPYEAFGSE
+282 DYTKKAPYEAFGSE
-296 YKAQMGSSKDGSSQ
+296 YKASMS
-310 IGDFKA
+310 DFKN
-316 GPTQLKSY
+316 GPVQLKSH
-324 SNPAPNFIGGLS
+324 SMPAPNFIGGLS
-336 IGNRFWNDRLGVM
+336 VGNRFWNDRLGVM

-372 GEQAMYISNL
+372 GEQAMYISKLN
-382 HHRYYS
+382 HRYYS
-388 IHDLTAGAH
+388 IHDLTTGVH
-397 AKIDLTLGNQLM
+397 AKFDLTLLE
-409 PGAHKLEWYNMYVR
+409 HKIEWYNMYVR
-423 TNSKGIRYNNGISTE
+423 TNSKGLRYNNSIGTE
-438 YIGADS
+438 YIGANS
-444 YTQDDEVRSTSI
+444 YTQDDEIRSLST
-456 TQTIFATNLKGT
+456 TQSIFATNLKGT
-468 HHLSKDFT
+468 HHLTKNFT
-476 IDWSGIFSQ
+476 LDWSGIFSQ

-498 TNTVSTSSA
+498 SNSVSTEA
-507 DVTAS
+507 DA
-512 SDGSSDVDAV
+512 DGNILS
-522 GGSIWDTNKNIVKT
+522 GNLWDTNKNITKT
-536 LPKSMERRYQ
+536 FPKDAERRFQ
-546 HNKDTDWAGYI
+546 HNMDTDWAGYI
-557 NLSYDTHFANGV
+557 NLTYDTHFANDV
-569 DALWKAGAQ
+569 EALWKAGAQ
-578 YRCKERSNRYYSYIF
+578 YRRKERCNRYYSYIF
-593 NPADISQQLNGNG
+593 SPADNAQDLDGNG
-606 LDQFAAID
+606 LEQFDNVD

-639 AMVTFRS
+639 AMVTLKTK
-646 NLGELNAGFRAEHT
+646 LGELIAGFRAEHT

-673 GQVGEQSYWDYLPS
+673 GQIGEQSYWDYLPS
-687 ASIKWTPTKKMN
+687 ASLKWTPTKNMN
-699 VRLSYYRS
+699 IRLSYYRS

-716 VPYQIQGEE
+716 VPYQIMGEE

-750 SATEQVLAGVF
+750 SKTEQILAGVF

-782 GTDAYYLPDN
+782 GTDAYYMPDN

-811 FGLKA
+811 FGIKA
-816 NYTYTHSEI
+816 NYTYTYSKI
-825 TTSKREYQEGS
+825 TTSKREYKEGS
-836 AEYKTGVTQTRPLV
+836 AEYKSGVTQSRPLV

-858 LSLLYKDTS
+858 ISLLYKDTEN
-867 HGWNAQL
+867 GWNAQL
-874 AASYTGTKL
+874 ASSFTGAKL

-908 QFKNGFSVFLKA
+908 QFKNGFSIFFKA

-926 KRERFLKTVNK
+926 KRERYLKTVNE

>member
-1 MKRIL
+1 MKRL
-6 ISAAL
+6 FMSAAL
-11 LAATTSALQAHTL
+11 LAASATAIQAHTL

-45 ELPNVST
+45 ELPNVGT
-52 TTGLDGTFTLHELP
+52 TTGLDGSFTLHELP
-66 DKGKFTIIVTY
+66 DKGKYTLVVTF
-77 MSYKTKEM
+77 MAYKTKEI
-85 VVDLAKDYS
+85 VVDVANDEKVD
-94 KGGKDGKDGQFTIAM
+94 IPM
-109 DEDTKQ
+109 DEDLKQ

-142 VLNVMSQQSIQLSPD
+142 VLNVMSQQSIQLSPY

-256 LQANAAIGATD
+256 LQANAAIGTTD
-267 YFWKDGRNYL
+267 YFWKDGRDYI

-282 DYTHKAPYEAFGSE
+282 DYTKKAPYEAFGSE
-296 YKAQMGSSKDGSSQ
+296 YKASIS
-310 IGDFKA
+310 DFKN
-316 GPTQLKSY
+316 GPVQLKSH
-324 SNPAPNFIGGLS
+324 SMPAPNFIGGLS

-349 LAGSIQNTFRG
+349 LAGSVQNTFRG

-372 GEQAMYISNL
+372 GEQAMYISKLN
-382 HHRYYS
+382 HRYYS
-388 IHDLTAGAH
+388 IHDLTTGAH
-397 AKIDLTLGNQLM
+397 AKIDLTL
-409 PGAHKLEWYNMYVR
+409 PGHKIEWYNMYVR
-423 TNSKGIRYNNGISTE
+423 TNSKGVRYNNTIGTE
-438 YIGADS
+438 YIGANS
-444 YTQDDEVRSTSI
+444 YTQDDEIRSLST
-456 TQTIFATNLKGT
+456 TQSIFATNLKGT
-468 HHLSKDFT
+468 HHLSKNFT
-476 IDWSGIFSQ
+476 LDWSGIFSQ

-498 TNTVSTSSA
+498 SNSVSTNANA
-507 DVTAS
+507 DGNILS
-512 SDGSSDVDAV
+512 GNL
-522 GGSIWDTNKNIVKT
+522 WDTNKNITKT
-536 LPKSMERRYQ
+536 FPKDAERRFQ

-557 NLSYDTHFANGV
+557 NLTYDSHFANDV
-569 DALWKAGAQ
+569 EALWKAGAQ
-578 YRCKERSNRYYSYIF
+578 YRRKERSNRYYSYIF
-593 NPADISQQLNGNG
+593 SPADNAQDLDGNG
-606 LDQFAAID
+606 LEQFDNVD

-639 AMVTFRS
+639 AMVTFKS
-646 NLGELNAGFRAEHT
+646 KLGELNAGFRAEHT

-673 GQVGEQSYWDYLPS
+673 GQTGEQSYWDYLPS
-687 ASIKWTPTKKMN
+687 ASLKWTPTKKMN

-716 VPYQIQGEE
+716 VPYQIMGEE

-750 SATEQVLAGVF
+750 SNTEQVLAGVF

-769 EQVFVTSDGKIGA
+769 EQVFVTSDGKIGS
-782 GTDAYYLPDN
+782 GTDAYYMPDN

-811 FGLKA
+811 FGIKA
-816 NYTYTHSEI
+816 NYTYTYSKI
-825 TTSKREYQEGS
+825 TTSKREYKVGS
-836 AEYKTGVTQTRPLV
+836 AEYKSGVTQSRPLV

-858 LSLLYKDTS
+858 ISLLYKDTEN
-867 HGWNAQL
+867 GWNAQL
-874 AASYTGTKL
+874 ASSFTGAKL

-908 QFKNGFSVFLKA
+908 QFKNGFSIFFKA

-926 KRERFLKTVNK
+926 KRERYLKTVNE
-937 SNLEYEGQKSDKTIV
+937 SNLQYAGQKSDKTII
-952 GTYQYGRTF
+952 GTYKYGRTF

>member
-1 MKRIL
+1 MKRL
-6 ISAAL
+6 FMSAAL
-11 LAATTSALQAHTL
+11 LAASATAIQAHTL

-38 GTVIRVK
+38 GTVVRVK
-45 ELPNVST
+45 ELPNVGT
-52 TTGLDGTFTLHELP
+52 TTGLDGSFTLHELP
-66 DKGKFTIIVTY
+66 DKGKYTLVVSF
-77 MSYKTKEM
+77 MAYKTKEI
-85 VVDLAKDYS
+85 VVDVANDDKVD
-94 KGGKDGKDGQFTIAM
+94 IPM
-109 DEDTKQ
+109 DEDLKQ

-123 HREYRSDRSAV
+123 RREYRSDRSAV
-134 ETVKNAGN
+134 ESVKNAGN

-256 LQANAAIGATD
+256 LQANAAIGTTD
-267 YFWKDGRNYL
+267 YFWKDGRDYL

-282 DYTHKAPYEAFGSE
+282 DYTKKAPYEAFGSE
-296 YKAQMGSSKDGSSQ
+296 YKASMS
-310 IGDFKA
+310 DFKN
-316 GPTQLKSY
+316 GPMQLKSH
-324 SNPAPNFIGGLS
+324 SMPAPNFIGGLS
-336 IGNRFWNDRLGVM
+336 VGNRFWNDRLGVM

-360 TERTYNSVKMAS
+360 IERTYNSVKMAS
-372 GEQAMYISNL
+372 GEQAMYISKLN
-382 HHRYYS
+382 HRYYS
-388 IHDLTAGAH
+388 IHDLTTGVH
-397 AKIDLTLGNQLM
+397 AKVDLTL
-409 PGAHKLEWYNMYVR
+409 PKHKIEWYNMYVR
-423 TNSKGIRYNNGISTE
+423 TNSKGVRYNNSIGTE
-438 YIGADS
+438 YIGANS
-444 YTQDDEVRSTSI
+444 YTQDDEIRSLST
-456 TQTIFATNLKGT
+456 TQSIFATNLKGT
-468 HHLSKDFT
+468 HHLTKNFT
-476 IDWSGIFSQ
+476 LDWSGIFSQ

-498 TNTVSTSSA
+498 SNSVSTEA
-507 DVTAS
+507 DA
-512 SDGSSDVDAV
+512 DGNILS
-522 GGSIWDTNKNIVKT
+522 GNLWDTNKNITKT
-536 LPKSMERRYQ
+536 FPKDAERRFQ
-546 HNKDTDWAGYI
+546 HNMDTDWAGYI
-557 NLSYDTHFANGV
+557 NLTYDTHFANDV
-569 DALWKAGAQ
+569 EALWKAGAQ
-578 YRCKERSNRYYSYIF
+578 YRRKERSNRYYSYIF
-593 NPADISQQLNGNG
+593 SPADNAQDLDGNG
-606 LDQFAAID
+606 LEQFDNVD

-623 ASQLNYDS
+623 ASQLNYNS

-639 AMVTFRS
+639 AMVTLKTK
-646 NLGELNAGFRAEHT
+646 LGELIAGFRAEHT

-673 GQVGEQSYWDYLPS
+673 GQTGEQSYWDYLPS
-687 ASIKWTPTKKMN
+687 ASLKWTPTKNMN
-699 VRLSYYRS
+699 IRLSYYRS

-716 VPYQIQGEE
+716 VPYQIMGEE

-738 IDNIDLRWEWFP
+738 IDNIDLRLEWFP
-750 SATEQVLAGVF
+750 SKTEQILAGVF

-782 GTDAYYLPDN
+782 GTDAYYMPDN

-811 FGLKA
+811 FGIKA
-816 NYTYTHSEI
+816 NYTYTYSKI
-825 TTSKREYQEGS
+825 TTSKREYKEGS
-836 AEYKTGVTQTRPLV
+836 AEYKSGVTQSRPLV

-858 LSLLYKDTS
+858 ISLLYKDTEN
-867 HGWNAQL
+867 GWNAQL
-874 AASYTGTKL
+874 ASSFTGAKL

-893 QWDKAMFGLDLSAEK
+893 QWEKAMFGLDLSAEK
-908 QFKNGFSVFLKA
+908 QFKNGFSIFFKA

-926 KRERFLKTVNK
+926 KRERYLKTVNE

>member
-1 MKRIL
+1 MKRL
-6 ISAAL
+6 FMSAAL
-11 LAATTSALQAHTL
+11 LAASATAIQAHTL

-38 GTVIRVK
+38 GTVVRVK
-45 ELPNVST
+45 ELPNVGT
-52 TTGLDGTFTLHELP
+52 TTGLDGSFTLHELP
-66 DKGKFTIIVTY
+66 DKGKYTLVVSF
-77 MSYKTKEM
+77 MAYKTKEI
-85 VVDLAKDYS
+85 VVDVANDDKVD
-94 KGGKDGKDGQFTIAM
+94 IPM
-109 DEDTKQ
+109 DEDLKQ

-123 HREYRSDRSAV
+123 RREYRSDRSAV

-246 VMKDAPSRFQ
+246 VMKDAPSCFQ
-256 LQANAAIGATD
+256 LQANAAIGTTD
-267 YFWKDGRNYL
+267 YFWKDGRDYL

-282 DYTHKAPYEAFGSE
+282 DYTKKAPYEAFGSE
-296 YKAQMGSSKDGSSQ
+296 YKACMS
-310 IGDFKA
+310 DFKN
-316 GPTQLKSY
+316 GPVQLKSH
-324 SNPAPNFIGGLS
+324 SMPAPNFIGGLS

-349 LAGSIQNTFRG
+349 LAGSVQNTFRG

-372 GEQAMYISNL
+372 GEQAMYISKLN
-382 HHRYYS
+382 HRYYS
-388 IHDLTAGAH
+388 IHDFTTGVH
-397 AKIDLTLGNQLM
+397 AKFDLIL
-409 PGAHKLEWYNMYVR
+409 PEHKIEWYNMYVR
-423 TNSKGIRYNNGISTE
+423 TNSKGVRYNNSIGTE
-438 YIGADS
+438 YIGANS
-444 YTQDDEVRSTSI
+444 YTQDDEIRSLST
-456 TQTIFATNLKGT
+456 TQSIFATNLKGT
-468 HHLSKDFT
+468 HHLTKNFT
-476 IDWSGIFSQ
+476 LDWSGIFSQ

-498 TNTVSTSSA
+498 SNSVSTEA
-507 DVTAS
+507 DA
-512 SDGSSDVDAV
+512 DGNILS
-522 GGSIWDTNKNIVKT
+522 GNLWDTNKNITKT
-536 LPKSMERRYQ
+536 FPKDAERRFQ
-546 HNKDTDWAGYI
+546 HNMDTDWAGYI
-557 NLSYDTHFANGV
+557 NLTYDTHFANDV
-569 DALWKAGAQ
+569 EALWKAGAQ
-578 YRCKERSNRYYSYIF
+578 YRRKERCNRYYSYIF
-593 NPADISQQLNGNG
+593 SPADNAQDLDGNG
-606 LDQFAAID
+606 LEQFDNVD

-639 AMVTFRS
+639 AMVT
-646 NLGELNAGFRAEHT
+646 LKTKIGELNAGFRAEHT

-673 GQVGEQSYWDYLPS
+673 GQTGEQSYWDYLPS
-687 ASIKWTPTKKMN
+687 ASLKWTPTKKMN
-699 VRLSYYRS
+699 IRLSYYRS

-716 VPYQIQGEE
+716 VPYQIMGEE

-738 IDNIDLRWEWFP
+738 IDNIDLRWEWF
-750 SATEQVLAGVF
+750 SSKTEQILAGVF

-782 GTDAYYLPDN
+782 GTDAYYMPDN

-811 FGLKA
+811 FGIKA
-816 NYTYTHSEI
+816 NYTYTYSKI
-825 TTSKREYQEGS
+825 TTSKREYKEGS
-836 AEYKTGVTQTRPLV
+836 AEYKSGVTQSRPLV

-858 LSLLYKDTS
+858 ISLLYKDTEN
-867 HGWNAQL
+867 GWNAQL
-874 AASYTGTKL
+874 ASSFTGAKL

-893 QWDKAMFGLDLSAEK
+893 HWEKAMFGLDLSAEK
-908 QFKNGFSVFLKA
+908 QFKNGFSIFFKA

-926 KRERFLKTVNK
+926 KRERYLKTVNE

>member
-1 MKRIL
+1 MKRL
-6 ISAAL
+6 FMSAAL
-11 LAATTSALQAHTL
+11 LAASATAIQAHTL

-45 ELPNVST
+45 ELPNVGT
-52 TTGLDGTFTLHELP
+52 TTGLDGSFTLHELP
-66 DKGKFTIIVTY
+66 DKGKYTLVVTF
-77 MSYKTKEM
+77 MAYKTKEI
-85 VVDLAKDYS
+85 VVDVANDENV
-94 KGGKDGKDGQFTIAM
+94 DIPM
-109 DEDTKQ
+109 DEDLKQ

-123 HREYRSDRSAV
+123 RREYRSDRSAV

-246 VMKDAPSRFQ
+246 VMKDAPSCFQ
-256 LQANAAIGATD
+256 LQANAAIGTTD
-267 YFWKDGRNYL
+267 YFWKDGRDYL

-282 DYTHKAPYEAFGSE
+282 DYTKKAPYEAFGSE
-296 YKAQMGSSKDGSSQ
+296 YKASMS
-310 IGDFKA
+310 DFKN
-316 GPTQLKSY
+316 GPVQLKSH
-324 SNPAPNFIGGLS
+324 SMPAPNFIGGLS
-336 IGNRFWNDRLGVM
+336 VGNRFWNDRLGVI
-349 LAGSIQNTFRG
+349 LAGSVQNTFRG

-372 GEQAMYISNL
+372 GEQAMYISKLN
-382 HHRYYS
+382 HRYYS
-388 IHDLTAGAH
+388 IHDLTTGAH
-397 AKIDLTLGNQLM
+397 AKIDLTL
-409 PGAHKLEWYNMYVR
+409 PGHKIEWYNMYVR
-423 TNSKGIRYNNGISTE
+423 TNSKGVRYNNSIGTE
-438 YIGADS
+438 YIGANS
-444 YTQDDEVRSTSI
+444 YTQDDEIRSLST
-456 TQTIFATNLKGT
+456 TQSIFATNLKGT
-468 HHLSKDFT
+468 HHLTKNFT
-476 IDWSGIFSQ
+476 LDWSGIFSQ

-498 TNTVSTSSA
+498 SNSVSTEA
-507 DVTAS
+507 DA
-512 SDGSSDVDAV
+512 DGNILS
-522 GGSIWDTNKNIVKT
+522 GNLWDTNKNITKT
-536 LPKSMERRYQ
+536 FPKDAERRFQ
-546 HNKDTDWAGYI
+546 HNMDTDWAGYI
-557 NLSYDTHFANGV
+557 NLTYDTHFANDV
-569 DALWKAGAQ
+569 EALWKAGAQ
-578 YRCKERSNRYYSYIF
+578 YRRKERSNRYYSYIF
-593 NPADISQQLNGNG
+593 SPADNAQDLDGNG
-606 LDQFAAID
+606 LELFDNVD

-639 AMVTFRS
+639 AMVTLKTK
-646 NLGELNAGFRAEHT
+646 LGELIAGFRAEHT

-673 GQVGEQSYWDYLPS
+673 GQIGEQSYWDYLPS
-687 ASIKWTPTKKMN
+687 ASLKWTPTKNMN
-699 VRLSYYRS
+699 IRLSYYRS

-716 VPYQIQGEE
+716 VPYQIMGEE

-750 SATEQVLAGVF
+750 SKTEQILAGVF

-782 GTDAYYLPDN
+782 GTDAYYMPDN

-811 FGLKA
+811 FGIKA
-816 NYTYTHSEI
+816 NYTYTYSKI
-825 TTSKREYQEGS
+825 TTSKREYKEGS
-836 AEYKTGVTQTRPLV
+836 AEYKSGVTQSRPLV

-858 LSLLYKDTS
+858 ISLLYKDTEN
-867 HGWNAQL
+867 GWNAQL
-874 AASYTGTKL
+874 ASSFTGAKL

-908 QFKNGFSVFLKA
+908 QFKNGFSIFFKA

-926 KRERFLKTVNK
+926 KRERYLKTVNE

>member
-1 MKRIL
+1 MKRL
-6 ISAAL
+6 LFSAAL
-11 LAATTSALQAHTL
+11 LAASATAIQAHTL

-38 GTVIRVK
+38 GTVVRVK
-45 ELPNVST
+45 ELPNVGT
-52 TTGLDGTFTLHELP
+52 TTGLDGSFTLHELP
-66 DKGKFTIIVTY
+66 DKGKYTLVVSF
-77 MSYKTKEM
+77 MAYKTKEI
-85 VVDLAKDYS
+85 VVDVANDDKVD
-94 KGGKDGKDGQFTIAM
+94 IPM
-109 DEDTKQ
+109 DEDLKQ

-123 HREYRSDRSAV
+123 RREYRSDRSAV

-246 VMKDAPSRFQ
+246 VMKDAPSCFQ
-256 LQANAAIGATD
+256 FQANAAIGTTD
-267 YFWKDGRNYL
+267 YFWKDGRDYI

-282 DYTHKAPYEAFGSE
+282 DYTKKAPYEAFGSE
-296 YKAQMGSSKDGSSQ
+296 YKASMS
-310 IGDFKA
+310 DFKN
-316 GPTQLKSY
+316 GPVQLKSH
-324 SNPAPNFIGGLS
+324 SMPAPNFIGGLS
-336 IGNRFWNDRLGVM
+336 VGNRFWNDRLGVI

-372 GEQAMYISNL
+372 GEQAMYISKLN
-382 HHRYYS
+382 HRYYS
-388 IHDLTAGAH
+388 IHDLTTGAH
-397 AKIDLTLGNQLM
+397 AKIDLTL
-409 PGAHKLEWYNMYVR
+409 PGHKIEWYNMYVR
-423 TNSKGIRYNNGISTE
+423 TNSKGVRYNNSIGTE
-438 YIGADS
+438 YIGANS
-444 YTQDDEVRSTSI
+444 YTQDDEIRSLST
-456 TQTIFATNLKGT
+456 TQSIFATNLKGT
-468 HHLSKDFT
+468 HHLTKNFT
-476 IDWSGIFSQ
+476 LDWSGIFSQ

-498 TNTVSTSSA
+498 SNSVSTEA
-507 DVTAS
+507 DA
-512 SDGSSDVDAV
+512 DGNILS
-522 GGSIWDTNKNIVKT
+522 GNLWDTNKNITKT
-536 LPKSMERRYQ
+536 FPKDAERRFQ
-546 HNKDTDWAGYI
+546 HNMDTDWAGYI
-557 NLSYDTHFANGV
+557 NLTYDTHFANDV
-569 DALWKAGAQ
+569 EALWKAGAQ
-578 YRCKERSNRYYSYIF
+578 YRRKERSNRYYSYIF
-593 NPADISQQLNGNG
+593 SPADNAQDLDGNG
-606 LDQFAAID
+606 LEQFDNVD

-639 AMVTFRS
+639 AMVTLKTK
-646 NLGELNAGFRAEHT
+646 LGELIAGFRAEHT

-673 GQVGEQSYWDYLPS
+673 GQIGEQSYWDYLPS
-687 ASIKWTPTKKMN
+687 ASLKWTPTKNMN
-699 VRLSYYRS
+699 IRLSYYRS

-716 VPYQIQGEE
+716 VPYQIMGEE

-750 SATEQVLAGVF
+750 SKTEQILAGVF

-782 GTDAYYLPDN
+782 GTDAYYMPDN

-811 FGLKA
+811 FGIKA
-816 NYTYTHSEI
+816 NYTYTYSKI
-825 TTSKREYQEGS
+825 TTSKREYKEGS
-836 AEYKTGVTQTRPLV
+836 AEYKSGVTQSRPLV

-858 LSLLYKDTS
+858 ISLLYKDTEN
-867 HGWNAQL
+867 GWNAQL
-874 AASYTGTKL
+874 ASSFTGAKL

-908 QFKNGFSVFLKA
+908 QFKNGFSIFFKA

-926 KRERFLKTVNK
+926 KRERYLKTVNE

>member
-1 MKRIL
+1 MKRL
-6 ISAAL
+6 LFSAAL
-11 LAATTSALQAHTL
+11 LAASATAIQAHTL

-45 ELPNVST
+45 ELPNVGT
-52 TTGLDGTFTLHELP
+52 TTGLDGSFTLHELP
-66 DKGKFTIIVTY
+66 DKGKYTLVVTF
-77 MSYKTKEM
+77 MAYKTKEI
-85 VVDLAKDYS
+85 VVDVANDEKVD
-94 KGGKDGKDGQFTIAM
+94 IPM
-109 DEDTKQ
+109 DEDLKQ

-256 LQANAAIGATD
+256 LQANAAIGTTD
-267 YFWKDGRNYL
+267 YFWKDGRDYL

-282 DYTHKAPYEAFGSE
+282 DYTKKAPYEAFGSE
-296 YKAQMGSSKDGSSQ
+296 YKASIS
-310 IGDFKA
+310 DFKN
-316 GPTQLKSY
+316 GPVQLKSH
-324 SNPAPNFIGGLS
+324 SMPAPNFIGGLS

-349 LAGSIQNTFRG
+349 LAGSVQNTFRG

-372 GEQAMYISNL
+372 GEQAMYISKLN
-382 HHRYYS
+382 HRYYS
-388 IHDLTAGAH
+388 IHDLTTGAH
-397 AKIDLTLGNQLM
+397 AKIDLTLLG
-409 PGAHKLEWYNMYVR
+409 HKIEWYNMYVR
-423 TNSKGIRYNNGISTE
+423 TNSKGVRYNNTIGTE
-438 YIGADS
+438 YIGANS
-444 YTQDDEVRSTSI
+444 YTQDDEIRSLST
-456 TQTIFATNLKGT
+456 TQSIFATNLKGT
-468 HHLSKDFT
+468 HHLTKNFT
-476 IDWSGIFSQ
+476 LDWSGIFSQ

-498 TNTVSTSSA
+498 SNSVSTEAAA
-507 DVTAS
+507 DGNILS
-512 SDGSSDVDAV
+512 GNL
-522 GGSIWDTNKNIVKT
+522 WDTNKNITKT
-536 LPKSMERRYQ
+536 FPKDAERRFQ

-557 NLSYDTHFANGV
+557 NLTYDTRFANDV
-569 DALWKAGAQ
+569 EALWKAGAQ
-578 YRCKERSNRYYSYIF
+578 YRRKERSNRYYSYIF
-593 NPADISQQLNGNG
+593 SPADNAQDLDGNG
-606 LDQFAAID
+606 LEQFDNVD

-639 AMVTFRS
+639 AMVTFKS
-646 NLGELNAGFRAEHT
+646 KLGELNAGFRAEHT

-673 GQVGEQSYWDYLPS
+673 GQTGEQSYWDYLPS
-687 ASIKWTPTKKMN
+687 ASLKWTPTKKMN

-716 VPYQIQGEE
+716 VPYQIMGEE

-750 SATEQVLAGVF
+750 SNTEQVLAGVF

-769 EQVFVTSDGKIGA
+769 EQVFVTSDGKIGS
-782 GTDAYYLPDN
+782 GTDAYYMPDN

-798 MGFEIDVIKYIRH
+798 MGFEIDVIKYFRH
-811 FGLKA
+811 FGIKA
-816 NYTYTHSEI
+816 NYTYTYSKI
-825 TTSKREYQEGS
+825 TTSKREYKEGS
-836 AEYKTGVTQTRPLV
+836 AEYKSGVTQSRPLV

-858 LSLLYKDTS
+858 ISLLYKDTEN
-867 HGWNAQL
+867 GWNAQL
-874 AASYTGTKL
+874 ASSFTGAKL

-908 QFKNGFSVFLKA
+908 QFKNGFSIFFKA

-926 KRERFLKTVNK
+926 KRERYLKTVNE
-937 SNLEYEGQKSDKTIV
+937 SNLQYAGQKSDKTVI
-952 GTYQYGRTF
+952 GTYKYGRTF

>member
-1 MKRIL
+1 M
-6 ISAAL
+6 SAAL
-11 LAATTSALQAHTL
+11 LAASATAIQAHTL

-38 GTVIRVK
+38 GTVVRVK
-45 ELPNVST
+45 ELPNVGT
-52 TTGLDGTFTLHELP
+52 TTGLDGSFTLHELP
-66 DKGKFTIIVTY
+66 DKGKYTLVVSF
-77 MSYKTKEM
+77 MAYKTKEI
-85 VVDLAKDYS
+85 VVDVANDDKVD
-94 KGGKDGKDGQFTIAM
+94 IPM
-109 DEDTKQ
+109 DEDLKQ

-123 HREYRSDRSAV
+123 RREYRSDRSAV
-134 ETVKNAGN
+134 ESVKNAGN

-256 LQANAAIGATD
+256 LQANAAIGTTD
-267 YFWKDGRNYL
+267 YFWKDGRDYL

-282 DYTHKAPYEAFGSE
+282 DYTKKAPYEAFGSE
-296 YKAQMGSSKDGSSQ
+296 YKASMS
-310 IGDFKA
+310 DFKN
-316 GPTQLKSY
+316 GPMQLKSH
-324 SNPAPNFIGGLS
+324 SMPAPNFIGGLS
-336 IGNRFWNDRLGVM
+336 VGNRFWNDRLGVM

-372 GEQAMYISNL
+372 GEQAMYISKLN
-382 HHRYYS
+382 HRYYS
-388 IHDLTAGAH
+388 IHDLTTGVH
-397 AKIDLTLGNQLM
+397 AKVDLTL
-409 PGAHKLEWYNMYVR
+409 PKHKIEWYNMYVR
-423 TNSKGIRYNNGISTE
+423 TNSKGVRYNNSIGTE
-438 YIGADS
+438 YIGANS
-444 YTQDDEVRSTSI
+444 YTQDDEIRSLST
-456 TQTIFATNLKGT
+456 TQSIFATNLKGT
-468 HHLSKDFT
+468 HHLTKNFT
-476 IDWSGIFSQ
+476 LDWSGIFSQ

-498 TNTVSTSSA
+498 SNSVSTEA
-507 DVTAS
+507 DA
-512 SDGSSDVDAV
+512 DGNILS
-522 GGSIWDTNKNIVKT
+522 GNLWDTNKNITKT
-536 LPKSMERRYQ
+536 FPKDAERRFQ
-546 HNKDTDWAGYI
+546 HNMDTDWAGYI
-557 NLSYDTHFANGV
+557 NLTYDTHFANDV
-569 DALWKAGAQ
+569 EALWKAGAQ
-578 YRCKERSNRYYSYIF
+578 YRRKERSNRYYSYIF
-593 NPADISQQLNGNG
+593 SPADNAQDLDGNG
-606 LDQFAAID
+606 LEQFDNVD

-623 ASQLNYDS
+623 ASQLNYNS

-639 AMVTFRS
+639 TMVTLKTK
-646 NLGELNAGFRAEHT
+646 LGELIAGFRAEHT

-673 GQVGEQSYWDYLPS
+673 GQTGEQSYWDYLPS
-687 ASIKWTPTKKMN
+687 ASLKWTPTKKMN
-699 VRLSYYRS
+699 IRLSYYRS

-716 VPYQIQGEE
+716 VPYQIMGEE

-750 SATEQVLAGVF
+750 SKTEQILAGVF

-782 GTDAYYLPDN
+782 GTDAYYMPDN

-811 FGLKA
+811 FGIKA
-816 NYTYTHSEI
+816 NYTYTYSKI
-825 TTSKREYQEGS
+825 TTSKREYKEGS
-836 AEYKTGVTQTRPLV
+836 AEYKSGVTQSRPLV

-858 LSLLYKDTS
+858 ISLLYKDTEN
-867 HGWNAQL
+867 GWNAQL
-874 AASYTGTKL
+874 ASSFTGAKL

-893 QWDKAMFGLDLSAEK
+893 QWDKAMFGIDLSAEK
-908 QFKNGFSVFLKA
+908 QFKNGFSIFLKA

-926 KRERFLKTVNK
+926 KRERYLKTVNESNLQYADQK
-937 SNLEYEGQKSDKTIV
+937 SNKTII
-952 GTYQYGRTF
+952 GTYKYGRTF

>member
-1 MKRIL
+1 MKRL
-6 ISAAL
+6 FMSAAL
-11 LAATTSALQAHTL
+11 LAASATAIQAHTL

-45 ELPNVST
+45 ELPNVGT
-52 TTGLDGTFTLHELP
+52 TTGLDGSFTLHELP
-66 DKGKFTIIVTY
+66 DKGKYTLVVTF
-77 MSYKTKEM
+77 MAYKTKEI
-85 VVDLAKDYS
+85 VVDVANDEKV
-94 KGGKDGKDGQFTIAM
+94 GIPM
-109 DEDTKQ
+109 DEDLKQ

-123 HREYRSDRSAV
+123 RREYRSDRSAV

-246 VMKDAPSRFQ
+246 VMKDAPSCFQ
-256 LQANAAIGATD
+256 LQANAAIGTTD
-267 YFWKDGRNYL
+267 YFWKDGRDYL

-282 DYTHKAPYEAFGSE
+282 DYTKKAPYEAYGSE
-296 YKAQMGSSKDGSSQ
+296 YKASIS
-310 IGDFKA
+310 DFKN
-316 GPTQLKSY
+316 GPVQLKSQ
-324 SNPAPNFIGGLS
+324 SMPAPNFIGGLS
-336 IGNRFWNDRLGVM
+336 VGNRFWNDRLGVM

-372 GEQAMYISNL
+372 GEHAMYISKLN
-382 HHRYYS
+382 HRYYS
-388 IHDLTAGAH
+388 IHDLTMGVH
-397 AKIDLTLGNQLM
+397 AKFDLTL
-409 PGAHKLEWYNMYVR
+409 PEHKIEWYNMYVR
-423 TNSKGIRYNNGISTE
+423 TNSKGVRYNNSIGTE
-438 YIGADS
+438 YIGANS
-444 YTQDDEVRSTSI
+444 YTQDDEIRSLST
-456 TQTIFATNLKGT
+456 TQSIFATNLKGT
-468 HHLSKDFT
+468 HHLTKNFT
-476 IDWSGIFSQ
+476 LDWSGIFSQ

-498 TNTVSTSSA
+498 SNSVSTEA
-507 DVTAS
+507 DA
-512 SDGSSDVDAV
+512 DGNILS
-522 GGSIWDTNKNIVKT
+522 GNLWDTNKNITKT
-536 LPKSMERRYQ
+536 FPKDAERRFQ
-546 HNKDTDWAGYI
+546 HNMDTDWAGYI
-557 NLSYDTHFANGV
+557 NLTYDTHFANDV
-569 DALWKAGAQ
+569 ETLWKAGAQ
-578 YRCKERSNRYYSYIF
+578 YRRKERCNRYYSYIF
-593 NPADISQQLNGNG
+593 SPADNAQDLDGNG
-606 LDQFAAID
+606 LEQFD
-614 WVCKTPYSQ
+614 NVDRVCKTPYSQ

-639 AMVTFRS
+639 AMVTLKTK
-646 NLGELNAGFRAEHT
+646 LGELIAGFRAEHT

-673 GQVGEQSYWDYLPS
+673 GQIGEQSYWDYLPS
-687 ASIKWTPTKKMN
+687 ASLKWTPTKNMN
-699 VRLSYYRS
+699 IRLSYYRS

-716 VPYQIQGEE
+716 VPYQIMGEE

-750 SATEQVLAGVF
+750 SKTEQILAGVF

-782 GTDAYYLPDN
+782 GTDAYYMPDN

-811 FGLKA
+811 FGIKA
-816 NYTYTHSEI
+816 NYTYTYSKI
-825 TTSKREYQEGS
+825 TTSKREYKEGS
-836 AEYKTGVTQTRPLV
+836 AEYKSGVTQSRPLV

-858 LSLLYKDTS
+858 ISLLYKDTEN
-867 HGWNAQL
+867 GWNAQL
-874 AASYTGTKL
+874 ASSFTGAKL

-908 QFKNGFSVFLKA
+908 QFKNGFSIFFKA

-926 KRERFLKTVNK
+926 KRERYLKTVNE
-937 SNLEYEGQKSDKTIV
+937 SNLEYEGQKSDKTII
-952 GTYQYGRTF
+952 GTYKYGRTF

>member
-1 MKRIL
+1 MKRL
-6 ISAAL
+6 LFSAAL
-11 LAATTSALQAHTL
+11 LAASATAIQAHTL

-45 ELPNVST
+45 ELPNVGT
-52 TTGLDGTFTLHELP
+52 TTGLDGSFTLHELP
-66 DKGKFTIIVTY
+66 DKGKYTLVVTF
-77 MSYKTKEM
+77 MAYKTKEI
-85 VVDLAKDYS
+85 VVDVANDEKVD
-94 KGGKDGKDGQFTIAM
+94 IPM
-109 DEDTKQ
+109 DEDLKQ

-256 LQANAAIGATD
+256 LQANAAIGTTD
-267 YFWKDGRNYL
+267 YFWKDGRDYL

-282 DYTHKAPYEAFGSE
+282 DYTKKAPYEVFGSE
-296 YKAQMGSSKDGSSQ
+296 YKASIS
-310 IGDFKA
+310 DFKN
-316 GPTQLKSY
+316 GPVQLKSH
-324 SNPAPNFIGGLS
+324 SMPAPNFIGGLS

-349 LAGSIQNTFRG
+349 LAGSVQNTFRG

-372 GEQAMYISNL
+372 GEQAMYISKLN
-382 HHRYYS
+382 HRYYS
-388 IHDLTAGAH
+388 IHDLTTGAH
-397 AKIDLTLGNQLM
+397 AKIDLTL
-409 PGAHKLEWYNMYVR
+409 PGHKIEWYNMYVR
-423 TNSKGIRYNNGISTE
+423 TNSKGVRYNNTIGTE
-438 YIGADS
+438 YIGANS
-444 YTQDDEVRSTSI
+444 YTQDDEIRSLST
-456 TQTIFATNLKGT
+456 TQSIFATNLKGT
-468 HHLSKDFT
+468 HHLTKNFT
-476 IDWSGIFSQ
+476 LDWSGIFSQ

-498 TNTVSTSSA
+498 SNSVSTEANA
-507 DVTAS
+507 DGNILS
-512 SDGSSDVDAV
+512 GNL
-522 GGSIWDTNKNIVKT
+522 WDTNKNITKT
-536 LPKSMERRYQ
+536 FPKDAERRFQ

-557 NLSYDTHFANGV
+557 NLTYDTRFANDV
-569 DALWKAGAQ
+569 EVLWKAGAQ
-578 YRCKERSNRYYSYIF
+578 YRRKERSNRYYSYIF
-593 NPADISQQLNGNG
+593 SPADNAQDLDGNG
-606 LDQFAAID
+606 LEQFDNVD

-639 AMVTFRS
+639 AMVTFKS
-646 NLGELNAGFRAEHT
+646 KLGELNAGFRAEHT

-673 GQVGEQSYWDYLPS
+673 GQTGEQSYWDYLPS
-687 ASIKWTPTKKMN
+687 ASLKWTPTKKMN

-716 VPYQIQGEE
+716 VPYQIMGEE

-750 SATEQVLAGVF
+750 SNTEQVLAGVF

-769 EQVFVTSDGKIGA
+769 EQVFVTSDGKIGS
-782 GTDAYYLPDN
+782 GTDAYYMPDN

-811 FGLKA
+811 FGIKA
-816 NYTYTHSEI
+816 NYTYTYSKI
-825 TTSKREYQEGS
+825 TTSKREYKAGS
-836 AEYKTGVTQTRPLV
+836 AEYKSGVTQSRPLV

-858 LSLLYKDTS
+858 ISLLYKDTEN
-867 HGWNAQL
+867 GWNAQL
-874 AASYTGTKL
+874 ASSFTGAKL

-908 QFKNGFSVFLKA
+908 QFKNGFSIFFKA

-926 KRERFLKTVNK
+926 KRERYLKTVNE
-937 SNLEYEGQKSDKTIV
+937 SNLQYAGQKSDKTVI
-952 GTYQYGRTF
+952 GTYKYGRTF